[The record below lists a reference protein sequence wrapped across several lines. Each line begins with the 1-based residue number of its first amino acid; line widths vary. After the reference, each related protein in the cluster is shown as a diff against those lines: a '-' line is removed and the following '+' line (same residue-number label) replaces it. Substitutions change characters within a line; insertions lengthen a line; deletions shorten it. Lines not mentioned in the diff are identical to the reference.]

1 MSNRNAVPKSKY
13 DVICERLIGIE
24 ISDDDNDYGIVVR
37 IDSIQ
42 DNGCEWFQ
50 VYTNLGHTFNAG
62 IILEAMSMANLF
74 SEVESNADRDDNV
87 TVLPV
92 GYPDG
97 SRYSKSVFGPRKKHI
112 ANAIASECVNTMN
125 LAQVSDDEVINITS
139 HLCSTNSFP
148 EENVK
153 AGK

>member
-1 MSNRNAVPKSKY
+1 MSNRNANSKSKY
-13 DVICERLIGIE
+13 DVICDKLIGID
-24 ISDDDNDYGIVVR
+24 ISDDDNEYGIVVR
-37 IDSIQ
+37 VDAML
-42 DNGCEWFQ
+42 DNGCEWYQ

-62 IILEAMSMANLF
+62 IILHALSMANL
-74 SEVESNADRDDNV
+74 VEQSVSNDDDTV

-112 ANAIASECVNTMN
+112 ANAVASDCVNTMN
-125 LAQVSDDEVINITS
+125 IAQIGDEVINITS
-139 HLCSTNSFP
+139 HLTSSNQFP
-148 EENVK
+148 EENQK